1 MSVSQRRMVMVVMFC
16 HFIAA
21 FAALGMPPFFALILS
36 KSLHNSNAYLVGW
49 FYVVPTLFTALSSP
63 WWGLFADRIGKKISL
78 LRAQLGLSA
87 SFLLAGYSNDTG
99 LFFLALA
106 LQGMLGGTF
115 AASNAYLATISGGPA
130 LAHSLTLMQGSA
142 RAALV
147 VAPAVLGLFAAS
159 DSPIEL
165 YRYLALLPLA
175 AALLLWLL
183 PEPAQTVHDDYRPKN
198 TAASHQPLLSANNV
212 YLLQF
217 AFVFA
222 TVATFPYFVPYAQSL
237 GSVSV
242 ELAGL
247 LFGVPNLLYLA
258 TAGILTGHLGQR
270 VSPSGLAWMFLLM
283 AIALFGQAR
292 TQSLPELILWRTL
305 MGLAM
310 TGSFISLH
318 ALVAALVH
326 ESNAGR
332 TFGRLESGS
341 KWGAVAA
348 GLAAGA
354 MVDGFGPQ
362 APFLLGAGIM
372 ATAAGWLAASS
383 YCRWR
388 TENI

>member
-1 MSVSQRRMVMVVMFC
+1 VTAAERRMVRVVMFC

-36 KSLHNSNAYLVGW
+36 QSLHNSNAYLVGW

-63 WWGLFADRIGKKISL
+63 WWGLFADRIGKKVSL

-87 SFLLAGYSNDTG
+87 SFLLAGFSNDTG

-115 AASNAYLATISGGPA
+115 AASNAYLATMSSGPA
-130 LAHSLTLMQGSA
+130 LARSLTLMQGSA

-159 DSPIEL
+159 VSPIEL

-183 PEPAQTVHDDYRPKN
+183 PEPTKTAGDDYRPKS
-198 TAASHQPLLSANNV
+198 TAAGRPLLPANDV

-222 TVATFPYFVPYAQSL
+222 TVATFPYFIPYAQGL

-258 TAGILTGHLGQR
+258 TAGVLTGRFGQR
-270 VSPSGLAWMFLLM
+270 VSTAGLAGMFLLM
-283 AIALFGQAR
+283 AVALFGQAQ
-292 TQSLPELILWRTL
+292 TQSLTGLILWRTL

-310 TGSFISLH
+310 TGGFIALH
-318 ALVAALVH
+318 ALMAALIH

-332 TFGRLESGS
+332 TFGWLESGS

-372 ATAAGWLAASS
+372 TAAAAWLAIASC
-383 YCRWR
+383 CRPR

>member
-1 MSVSQRRMVMVVMFC
+1 VTAAERRMVRVVMFC

-36 KSLHNSNAYLVGW
+36 QSLHNSNAYLVGW

-63 WWGLFADRIGKKISL
+63 WWGLFADRIGKKVSL

-87 SFLLAGYSNDTG
+87 SFLLAGFSNDTG

-115 AASNAYLATISGGPA
+115 AASNAYLATMSSGPA
-130 LAHSLTLMQGSA
+130 LARSLTLMQGSA

-147 VAPAVLGLFAAS
+147 VAPAVLGLFATS
-159 DSPIEL
+159 VSPIEL

-198 TAASHQPLLSANNV
+198 TVASQLLLPANNV

-222 TVATFPYFVPYAQSL
+222 TVATFPYFVPYAQGL

-247 LFGVPNLLYLA
+247 LFGVPNLLYLV
-258 TAGILTGHLGQR
+258 TAGILTVRFGQR

-283 AIALFGQAR
+283 AIALFGQAL

-326 ESNAGR
+326 EGNAGR
-332 TFGRLESGS
+332 TFGWLESGS

>member
-1 MSVSQRRMVMVVMFC
+1 MTIAQRRIVTTVMFC
-16 HFIAA
+16 HFIAS

-36 KSLHNSNAYLVGW
+36 ESLHNSNAYLAGW
-49 FYVVPTLFTALSSP
+49 FYVVPTFFTALASP
-63 WWGLFADRIGKKISL
+63 WWGAFADRIGKKVSL

-87 SFLLAGYSNDTG
+87 SFLLAGYSNSTG

-106 LQGMLGGTF
+106 LQGILGGTF
-115 AASNAYLATISGGPA
+115 AASNAYLATLSSGPA
-130 LAHSLTLMQGSA
+130 LTRNLTLMQGSA

-159 DSPIEL
+159 VSPIKL

-183 PEPAQTVHDDYRPKN
+183 PEPSKTADNGKPSKN
-198 TAASHQPLLSANNV
+198 TCASLPLLSANSV

-222 TVATFPYFVPYAQSL
+222 TVATYPYFIPYAQGL
-237 GSVSV
+237 ASVTV

-247 LFGVPNLLYLA
+247 LFGLPNLLYLV
-258 TAGILTGHLGQR
+258 TAGILTRAFGQQA
-270 VSPSGLAWMFLLM
+270 SPAALAWLF
-283 AIALFGQAR
+283 ALVAASLFAQAG
-292 TQSLPELILWRTL
+292 TQSLAGLILWRAL

-310 TGSFISLH
+310 TGCFIALH

-348 GLAAGA
+348 GLAAG
-354 MVDGFGPQ
+354 VIVEGFGPHT
-362 APFLLGAGIM
+362 PFLLGAGIM
-372 ATAAGWLAASS
+372 TVAAVWLAIANF
-383 YCRWR
+383 CRR
-388 TENI
+388 CIENT

>member
-1 MSVSQRRMVMVVMFC
+1 MTIVERRMVSVVMFC

-36 KSLHNSNAYLVGW
+36 QSLHNSNTYLVGW
-49 FYVVPTLFTALSSP
+49 FYVVPTFFTALSSP
-63 WWGLFADRIGKKISL
+63 WWGLFADQVGKKISL

-87 SFLLAGYSNDTG
+87 SFLLAGFSHDTE

-115 AASNAYLATISGGPA
+115 AASNAYLATLSSGST
-130 LAHSLTLMQGSA
+130 LARSLTLMQGSA

-159 DSPIEL
+159 VSPIEL

-183 PEPAQTVHDDYRPKN
+183 PEPAKTADDSYRPKN
-198 TAASHQPLLSANNV
+198 TAAGPPLLPANNV

-222 TVATFPYFVPYAQSL
+222 TVATFPYFIPYAQGL
-237 GSVSV
+237 ESVSV

-258 TAGILTGHLGQR
+258 TAGVLAGRFGQR
-270 VSPSGLAWMFLLM
+270 VSPNGLAWLFLLM
-283 AIALFGQAR
+283 AVTLFGQAQA
-292 TQSLPELILWRTL
+292 QSLMGLILWRTL

-310 TGSFISLH
+310 TGSFIALH
-318 ALVAALVH
+318 ALVAALIH

-332 TFGRLESGS
+332 TFGWLESGS

-354 MVDGFGPQ
+354 IVDGFGPHT
-362 APFLLGAGIM
+362 PFLLGAGIM
-372 ATAAGWLAASS
+372 TAAAAWLAISNC
-383 YCRWR
+383 CRPR

>member
-1 MSVSQRRMVMVVMFC
+1 VTIAQRRMVMVVMFC

-49 FYVVPTLFTALSSP
+49 FYVVPTFFTALSSP
-63 WWGLFADRIGKKISL
+63 WWGAFADRIGKKISL

-106 LQGMLGGTF
+106 LQGILGGTF
-115 AASNAYLATISGGPA
+115 AASNAYLATLSSGPA
-130 LAHSLTLMQGSA
+130 LARSLTLMQGSA

-159 DSPIEL
+159 VSPIEL

-183 PEPAQTVHDDYRPKN
+183 PEPAKTAHDDYRPKS
-198 TAASHQPLLSANNV
+198 TAANRPLLSANNV

-222 TVATFPYFVPYAQSL
+222 TVATFPYFIPYAQGL
-237 GSVSV
+237 GSVSI
-242 ELAGL
+242 EQAGL

-258 TAGILTGHLGQR
+258 TAGILTGRFGQR
-270 VSPSGLAWMFLLM
+270 VSPAGPVWMFLLM
-283 AIALFGQAR
+283 AVALLGQAQ
-292 TQSLPELILWRTL
+292 TQSLSGLILWRLL

-310 TGSFISLH
+310 TGGFIVLH

-326 ESNAGR
+326 ENNAGR
-332 TFGRLESGS
+332 TFGWLESGS

-354 MVDGFGPQ
+354 MVDGFGPH

-372 ATAAGWLAASS
+372 TVAAAWLAISNF
-383 YCRWR
+383 CRHC

>member
-1 MSVSQRRMVMVVMFC
+1 MTIAQRRMVMVVMFC

-49 FYVVPTLFTALSSP
+49 FYVVPTFFTALSSP
-63 WWGLFADRIGKKISL
+63 WWGLFADRIGKKVSL

-87 SFLLAGYSNDTG
+87 SFLLAGYSNNTT

-115 AASNAYLATISGGPA
+115 AASNAYLATMSSGPA
-130 LAHSLTLMQGSA
+130 LARSLTLMQGSA

-147 VAPAVLGLFAAS
+147 VAPAVLGLFATS
-159 DSPIEL
+159 VSPIEL

-183 PEPAQTVHDDYRPKN
+183 PEPAKTAHDDYRPKN
-198 TAASHQPLLSANNV
+198 IAAGQPLLPANNV

-222 TVATFPYFVPYAQSL
+222 TVATFPYFIPYAQGL
-237 GSVSV
+237 DSVSV

-258 TAGILTGHLGQR
+258 TAGILTGHFGQR
-270 VSPSGLAWMFLLM
+270 VSPAGPVWMFLLM
-283 AIALFGQAR
+283 AVALLGQAQ
-292 TQSLPELILWRTL
+292 TQSLSGLILWRIL

-310 TGSFISLH
+310 TGGFIVLH

-332 TFGRLESGS
+332 TFGWLESGS

-372 ATAAGWLAASS
+372 TAAAAWLAISNF
-383 YCRWR
+383 CRHC

>member
-1 MSVSQRRMVMVVMFC
+1 VTVAQRRMVMVVMFC

-49 FYVVPTLFTALSSP
+49 FYVVPTFFTALSSP
-63 WWGLFADRIGKKISL
+63 WWGMFADRIGKKISL

-87 SFLLAGYSNDTG
+87 SFLLAGYSNDTTA
-99 LFFLALA
+99 FFLALA

-115 AASNAYLATISGGPA
+115 AASNAYLATMSSGPA
-130 LAHSLTLMQGSA
+130 LARSLTLMQGSA

-147 VAPAVLGLFAAS
+147 VAPTVLGLFAAS
-159 DSPIEL
+159 VSPIEL

-175 AALLLWLL
+175 AALLLWIL
-183 PEPAQTVHDDYRPKN
+183 PEPAQTAHDDYRPKN
-198 TAASHQPLLSANNV
+198 TAAGRPLLPANNV
-212 YLLQF
+212 YMLQF

-222 TVATFPYFVPYAQSL
+222 TVATFPYFIPYAQGL

-247 LFGVPNLLYLA
+247 LFGLPNLLYLV
-258 TAGILTGHLGQR
+258 TAGVLTGRFGQR
-270 VSPSGLAWMFLLM
+270 VSPAGPAWMFLLM
-283 AIALFGQAR
+283 AVALFGQAQ
-292 TQSLPELILWRTL
+292 TQSLAGLILWRTL

-310 TGSFISLH
+310 TGGFIVLH
-318 ALVAALVH
+318 ALMAALVR
-326 ESNAGR
+326 EGNAGR

-348 GLAAGA
+348 GLTAGA

-362 APFLLGAGIM
+362 APFLLGGGIM
-372 ATAAGWLAASS
+372 TAAAGWLAVSS
-383 YCRWR
+383 FCRR
-388 TENI
+388 HTENI

>member
-1 MSVSQRRMVMVVMFC
+1 MTISQRRMVITVMFC
-16 HFIAA
+16 HFIAS

-36 KSLHNSNAYLVGW
+36 ESLHNGNAYLAGW
-49 FYVVPTLFTALSSP
+49 FYVVPTFFTALTSP
-63 WWGLFADRIGKKISL
+63 WWGTFADRIGKKISL

-87 SFLLAGYSNDTG
+87 SFLLAGYSDNTE

-115 AASNAYLATISGGPA
+115 AASNAYLATLSSGSA
-130 LAHSLTLMQGSA
+130 LTRNLTLMQGSA

-147 VAPAVLGLFAAS
+147 VAPAVLGLFATS
-159 DSPIEL
+159 VSPIEL
-165 YRYLALLPLA
+165 YRYLALLPLT

-183 PEPAQTVHDDYRPKN
+183 PEPIKTENNGNPSKKAC
-198 TAASHQPLLSANNV
+198 ASRPLLPANSV
-212 YLLQF
+212 YALQF

-222 TVATFPYFVPYAQSL
+222 TVATYPYFIPYAL
-237 GSVSV
+237 ELEPVSV

-247 LFGVPNLLYLA
+247 LFGLPNLLYLVA
-258 TAGILTGHLGQR
+258 AGVLTRAFGHR
-270 VSPSGLAWMFLLM
+270 ASPAALAWLFVLV
-283 AIALFGQAR
+283 AASLFGQAG
-292 TQSLPELILWRTL
+292 TQSLLGLILWRVL

-310 TGSFISLH
+310 TGSFIALH
-318 ALVAALVH
+318 AMVAALVH

-348 GLAAGA
+348 GLAAGVI
-354 MVDGFGPQ
+354 VDGFGPQ

-372 ATAAGWLAASS
+372 TVAAVWLAIANF
-383 YCRWR
+383 CRR
-388 TENI
+388 CIENI